1 MIKREGLNCILLIDD
16 DDATNF
22 IHETI
27 IKMADVD
34 THIEVCNSA
43 RKALDYLSNKGEYSA
58 NTGYPQPGIIF
69 LDINMPGLS
78 GWDFL
83 AEYDTLP
90 EDQKAKVVVS
100 MLTTSLNPDDQQ
112 KGNND
117 PNVERFLIKPLTVEK
132 LSGIIDDNFPA

>member
-1 MIKREGLNCILLIDD
+1 MLIDD

-34 THIEVCNSA
+34 THIEVCNNA
-43 RKALDYLSNKGEYSA
+43 RKALDYLSCKGDYAA
-58 NTGYPQPGIIF
+58 NTSYPQPGIIF

-83 AEYDTLP
+83 KEYDNLP
-90 EDQKAKVVVS
+90 EEQKAKVVVS
-100 MLTTSLNPDDQQ
+100 MLTTSLNPDDQK
-112 KGNND
+112 KGNSD

-132 LSGIIDDNFPA
+132 LMGIVDDNFPA